1 MKKKIIIMICMVFV
15 TSVLSGCATGP
26 NMTKEQSE
34 KIANY
39 STALLLKYDANYT
52 TRLVDTA
59 AIEAERAL
67 IAAEEQAR
75 LEAEQAAIEAAEEE
89 KAAEESQSQ
98 EDEIPV
104 VEDVVL
110 DIDDTLGLDVVDIEY
125 SYYEVVSQYPEDS
138 GSAVAPAHPSEDGNQ
153 LFVVHFTV
161 TNSSGNFQDVS
172 IFDTDATFRLE
183 TNTMSS
189 KNTFI
194 TFLSNDFANFV
205 DRMESGAMQDLV
217 LISEITDNE
226 LIGLENIY
234 LIIKVNGESY
244 RTKLQ

>member
-1 MKKKIIIMICMVFV
+1 MKNKFIIMICMVFV

-26 NMTKEQSE
+26 NMTAEQSE

-59 AIEAERAL
+59 AIEAERA
-67 IAAEEQAR
+67 IIEAEEQAR
-75 LEAEQAAIEAAEEE
+75 LEAEQKAIEDEEQE
-89 KAAEESQSQ
+89 KAAKEQ
-98 EDEIPV
+98 EQTEEIPV
-104 VEDVVL
+104 LDDVVL

-125 SYYEVVSQYPEDS
+125 SYYEVVDQYPEDS
-138 GSAVAPAHPSEDGNQ
+138 GSAVAPAHPSGEGNQ
-153 LFVVHFTV
+153 LFVVHFTL
-161 TNSSGNFQDVS
+161 TNSAGDSQEVN

-183 TNTMSS
+183 TNTMST

-194 TFLSNDFANFV
+194 TFLPNDFANYV
-205 DRMESGAMQDLV
+205 DRMEPGAMQDLV
-217 LISEITDNE
+217 LISEITDSE
-226 LIGLENIY
+226 LIGLENVY
-234 LIIKVNGESY
+234 LTIKMNGQSY